1 MRNKKLYSLTMAV
14 TVSLLLFT
22 GCGDKAEPVTA
33 DSESQAYTNENGY
46 PIDQTSGTG
55 DTSGEIVE
63 AEKPVEEGNGMIG
76 EDTDMTGD
84 EYHEQLEQAEEEAN
98 KADQN
103 LNESTGIE
111 IVEELD
117 KTMYA
122 QQNCNSR
129 SGDGTNYDKV
139 ASIEKG
145 AQLHVTGRTS
155 NDWYRVEWGDGV
167 VYIAGSLLGDTAPT
181 TPQPSTGGNGS
192 GGSTGGN
199 QTQQPSGGNSGSQ
212 SQQPSNG
219 GTPTKEELDAII
231 KDLGG
236 GGSSGPTEGTGWNHD
251 L

>member
-1 MRNKKLYSLTMAV
+1 MRNKKLYSLTIVV
-14 TVSLLLFT
+14 TTSLLLFT
-22 GCGDKAEPVTA
+22 GCGDKVEPVTA

-84 EYHEQLEQAEEEAN
+84 EYHEQLEQAEKDAN
-98 KADQN
+98 EADQN

-167 VYIAGSLLGDTAPT
+167 VYIASSLLGDTAPSS
-181 TPQPSTGGNGS
+181 QQSS
-192 GGSTGGN
+192 GGSSSGRGN
-199 QTQQPSGGNSGSQ
+199 NSTQQPSGSNGQ
-212 SQQPSNG
+212 TTQPSG
-219 GTPTKEELDAII
+219 GTPTQQEIQDILN
-231 KDLGG
+231 DLGG
-236 GGSSGPTEGTGWNHD
+236 FGGTDTSTGTGTGWNHD

>member
-1 MRNKKLYSLTMAV
+1 MRNKKLYSLAMAV

-22 GCGDKAEPVTA
+22 GCGDKGEPVTA

-192 GGSTGGN
+192 GGSTGGGSSTTPPASN
-199 QTQQPSGGNSGSQ
+199 GQQTTQPSS
-212 SQQPSNG
+212 
-219 GTPTKEELDAII
+219 GTPTQQEIQDILDS
-231 KDLGG
+231 LGE
-236 GGSSGPTEGTGWNHD
+236 SPSGPTEGTGWNNI
-251 L
+251 

>member
-63 AEKPVEEGNGMIG
+63 AEKPVEEGNGMTG

-84 EYHEQLEQAEEEAN
+84 EYHEQLEQAEKDAN
-98 KADQN
+98 EADQN

-181 TPQPSTGGNGS
+181 TPQTTTPSSSAGGNS
-192 GGSTGGN
+192 S
-199 QTQQPSGGNSGSQ
+199 TQQPSGGNGQ
-212 SQQPSNG
+212 QTTQPSSD
-219 GTPTKEELDAII
+219 GTPTDQEIQDILNDIFPEGSGNPSADPN
-231 KDLGG
+231 GG
-236 GGSSGPTEGTGWNHD
+236 NGWNHD

>member
-1 MRNKKLYSLTMAV
+1 MRNKKLYSLAMAV

-22 GCGDKAEPVTA
+22 GCGDKGEPVTA

-181 TPQPSTGGNGS
+181 TPQTTTPSSSAGS
-192 GGSTGGN
+192 NSS
-199 QTQQPSGGNSGSQ
+199 TQQPSGGNGQ
-212 SQQPSNG
+212 TTTQPSSD
-219 GTPTKEELDAII
+219 GTPTDQEIQDILNDIFPEGSGNPSADPN
-231 KDLGG
+231 GG
-236 GGSSGPTEGTGWNHD
+236 NGWNHD

>member
-1 MRNKKLYSLTMAV
+1 MRNKKLYSLAMAV

-145 AQLHVTGRTS
+145 AQLHVTGRTA

-167 VYIAGSLLGDTAPT
+167 VYIASSLLGDTAPT
-181 TPQPSTGGNGS
+181 TPQTTTPSSSAGGNS
-192 GGSTGGN
+192 S
-199 QTQQPSGGNSGSQ
+199 TQQPSGGNGQ
-212 SQQPSNG
+212 QTTQPSSD
-219 GTPTKEELDAII
+219 GTPTDQEIQDILNDIFPEGSGNPSADPN
-231 KDLGG
+231 GG
-236 GGSSGPTEGTGWNHD
+236 NGWNWS
-251 L
+251 

>member
-1 MRNKKLYSLTMAV
+1 M
-14 TVSLLLFT
+14 VSFCFL
-22 GCGDKAEPVTA
+22 GGGDKAEPVTA
-33 DSESQAYTNENGY
+33 DSESEAYTNENGY

-181 TPQPSTGGNGS
+181 TPQTTTPSSPAGGNEMEVHLNS
-192 GGSTGGN
+192 HLEATVK
-199 QTQQPSGGNSGSQ
+199 QPSQVEVVVGFKKKKSFFKKCL
-212 SQQPSNG
+212 P
-219 GTPTKEELDAII
+219 K
-231 KDLGG
+231 
-236 GGSSGPTEGTGWNHD
+236 
-251 L
+251 

>member
-1 MRNKKLYSLTMAV
+1 MRNKKLYSLAMAV

-22 GCGDKAEPVTA
+22 GCGDKGEPVTA

-192 GGSTGGN
+192 GGSTGGGSSTTPPASN
-199 QTQQPSGGNSGSQ
+199 GQQTTQPSR
-212 SQQPSNG
+212 
-219 GTPTKEELDAII
+219 GTPTQQEIQDILDS
-231 KDLGG
+231 LGE
-236 GGSSGPTEGTGWNHD
+236 SPSGPTEGTGWNNI
-251 L
+251 